1 MPPILAAM
9 LLLACA
15 TVGLWRIWRGPTSVD
30 RMLGAEQLSTLAIAI
45 LLLLGTRLAQP
56 ALVDVALLF
65 GLLAAVATATFVT
78 RTWTRL
84 HEAQRRP
91 EEAEGD

>member
-1 MPPILAAM
+1 MPLPLAVM
-9 LLLACA
+9 LLLSCA
-15 TVGLWRIWRGPTSVD
+15 GVGLWRIWRGPSGAD

-45 LLLLGTRLAQP
+45 LLLLGAFLDQP
-56 ALVDVALLF
+56 ALGDVALLF
-65 GLLAAVATATFVT
+65 ALLAAVAIATFVT